1 MAAITQYTGLVTSEH
16 NNKANF
22 MAVLSA
28 LVQPCADIAETLNSI
43 PAAFDLD
50 TAIGNQLDYVGQWV
64 GRTRNLKV
72 PITGV
77 FFSLD
82 IAPGLDSGV
91 VWTPYTPTQGLES
104 LPDDQY
110 RSLLRARVLNNQ
122 WNGSMSQAYSIYDA
136 LFASSLYTPFIEDNA
151 DLTMYVGIAGQVPDA
166 LTLAM
171 LTQGLLNAR
180 PAGVQVSG
188 YYTTSAN
195 GPIFALDI
203 ENANFAGLD
212 VGAVAILNPPS

>member
-1 MAAITQYTGLVTSEH
+1 MAAITQYTDLATSEH
-16 NNKANF
+16 STKSNF
-22 MAVLSA
+22 IAVLSA
-28 LVQPCADIAETLNSI
+28 LVQPCADIAATINSI

-50 TAIGNQLDYVGQWV
+50 TAIGSQLDYVGQWI

-91 VWTPYTPTQGLES
+91 VWTPYTPAAGLES
-104 LPDDQY
+104 LPDEQY
-110 RSLLRARVLNNQ
+110 RMLLRARVLNNQ
-122 WNGSMSQAYSIYDA
+122 WDGSLSQAYSIYNA
-136 LFASSLYTPFIEDNA
+136 LFATSIYTPFVDDYAN
-151 DLTMYVGIAGQVPDA
+151 LTMSIGLAGQAPDA

-180 PAGVQVSG
+180 PAGISVTG
-188 YYTTSAN
+188 YYTTSTTE
-195 GPIFALDI
+195 PMFALDVQ
-203 ENANFAGLD
+203 NANFAGLD
-212 VGAVAILNPPS
+212 FGAVAILNPPT